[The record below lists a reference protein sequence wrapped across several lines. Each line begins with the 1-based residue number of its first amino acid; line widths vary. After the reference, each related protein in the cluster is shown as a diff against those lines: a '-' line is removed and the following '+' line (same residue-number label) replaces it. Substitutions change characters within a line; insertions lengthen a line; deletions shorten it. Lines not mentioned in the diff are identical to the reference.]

1 MQKLVVKKAVEFVY
15 CPTDIQLADASTALG
30 MYVDRYLKRPSR
42 YVATVFNM
50 RMNRKKQF
58 TLSLTLIVL
67 GIK

>member
-30 MYVDRYLKRPSR
+30 MYVDCYLKRPSR

-50 RMNRKKQF
+50 RMIR
-58 TLSLTLIVL
+58 
-67 GIK
+67 